1 MSSSRSHRY
10 RGWAALVLALG
21 ISACSPSSTVKVA
34 LYGDLPALQ
43 REIERADRAGE
54 LDRSAVVKLA
64 DALARRELAA
74 AQGAS
79 GARRV
84 RQLRACALPLSDAL
98 GERAEG
104 KDEVAAEAALAL
116 LAQRKLEAEPLLEAH
131 ASDAN
136 GAWRGVAARAALRRT
151 DVAQRRRWFE
161 DPDQRVRRA
170 AFEAALEAP
179 DPGDLDAALESLR
192 LDPDPLVQSLAAR
205 LVGKLGGEAAVLG
218 LRDRYARADG
228 PTQLGIIDA
237 WAAPAAFRAGGEREL
252 RRVLELAQDT
262 SSVAAA
268 RALLA
273 SAPKDAAVIGVIEH
287 AIRDG
292 GDAERRLAIAAAPT
306 DDESIVKALLGAA
319 KDQEPAIAA
328 AAWERLSPLPRHRNE
343 AFRALRSLAQAKGA
357 AGEDARAV
365 LARLGDR
372 SVVPAL
378 IADVK
383 TAEPWRRQAAALD
396 LFDLGEASAAARA
409 LADPDPGVRTNVAC
423 GVLSRDFRGP
433 RG

>member
-1 MSSSRSHRY
+1 
-10 RGWAALVLALG
+10 
-21 ISACSPSSTVKVA
+21 VKVA
-34 LYGDLPALQ
+34 LYGDLPAL
-43 REIERADRAGE
+43 RSEIERADKAGE

-74 AQGAS
+74 AQGES

-84 RQLRACALPLSDAL
+84 RQLRGCAAPLSDAL

-104 KDEVAAEAALAL
+104 KDDVAAEAALAL
-116 LAQRKLEAEPLLEAH
+116 LAQRKLAAEPLLEAH
-131 ASDAN
+131 ARDSN
-136 GAWRGVAARAALRRT
+136 GAWRGVAARAAVRRV
-151 DVAQRRRWFE
+151 DVAQRRRGFE

-179 DPGDLDAALESLR
+179 DAGDLEPALESLR

-205 LVGKLGGEAAVLG
+205 LAGTLGGEAAVLG
-218 LRDRYARADG
+218 LRDRYERADG

-237 WAAPAAFRAGGEREL
+237 WAAPASFRAGGEREL
-252 RRVLELAQDT
+252 RRVLDLAQDT
-262 SSVAAA
+262 NSVAAA

-273 SAPKDAAVIGVIEH
+273 SAPKDAAVIGVLEH

-292 GDAERRLAIAAAPT
+292 GDAERRLAIATAPT
-306 DDESIVKALLGAA
+306 GDDSIVKALLDAA
-319 KDQEPAIAA
+319 KDKQPAIAA
-328 AAWERLSPLPRHRNE
+328 AAWERLSPLPKHRSD
-343 AFRALRSLAQAKGA
+343 AFRALRALAQVKGA
-357 AGEDARAV
+357 GGDDARAA

-372 SVVPAL
+372 TVVPGL

-396 LFDLGEASAAARA
+396 LFDLGEAAAAARA

-423 GVLSRDFRGP
+423 GVLSRDFHEPPG
-433 RG
+433 

>member
-1 MSSSRSHRY
+1 MSVSGRLRY
-10 RGWAALVLALG
+10 LVLVLA
-21 ISACSPSSTVKVA
+21 ACSPSATVKVA
-34 LYGDLPALQ
+34 LHGDLPSLR
-43 REIERADRAGE
+43 REIERADAAGE
-54 LDRSAVVKLA
+54 LDRGAVVKLA

-74 AQGAS
+74 AKGEG

-84 RQLRACALPLSDAL
+84 RQLRACAAPLSDAL

-116 LAQRKLEAEPLLEAH
+116 LAQRKLAAEPLLVAH
-131 ASDAN
+131 AGDAD
-136 GAWRGVAARAALRRT
+136 GAWRGVAARAALRRI

-179 DPGDLDAALESLR
+179 DRGDLEAALESLR

-205 LVGKLGGEAAVLG
+205 LAGTLGGEAAVLG
-218 LRDRYARADG
+218 LRDRFDRADG

-237 WAAPAAFRAGGEREL
+237 WAAPASFRAGGEREL
-252 RRVLELAQDT
+252 RRLLGLARDT
-262 SSVAAA
+262 SSVSAA

-273 SAPKDAAVIGVIEH
+273 SAPRDAAVLGVLEQ

-292 GDAERRLAIAAAPT
+292 SEAERKLAIAAAPT
-306 DDESIVKALLGAA
+306 SEEPIVKALLAAA
-319 KDQEPAIAA
+319 KDEEPAIAA
-328 AAWERLSPLPRHRNE
+328 AAWERLSRLPDHRTE
-343 AFRALRSLAQAKGA
+343 AFRGLRSLARAKGA
-357 AGEDARAV
+357 AGDDARAA

-378 IADVK
+378 KVDVK
-383 TAEPWRRQAAALD
+383 TGEPWRRQAAALD
-396 LFDLGEASAAARA
+396 LFDLGEAAAAARA

-433 RG
+433 HG

>member
-1 MSSSRSHRY
+1 MSSSGSFRR
-10 RGWAALVLALG
+10 RAALALALG
-21 ISACSPSSTVKVA
+21 ATACSPSSTVKVA

-54 LDRSAVVKLA
+54 LDRGAVVKLA

-74 AQGAS
+74 AQGES

-84 RQLRACALPLSDAL
+84 RQLRACTLPLSDAL
-98 GERAEG
+98 SERAEG
-104 KDEVAAEAALAL
+104 KDDVAAEAALAL

-131 ASDAN
+131 ARDAN

-179 DPGDLDAALESLR
+179 DAGDLDAALESLR

-218 LRDRYARADG
+218 LRDRYDRADG
-228 PTQLGIIDA
+228 PTQLGIIEA

-262 SSVAAA
+262 TSVAAA
-268 RALLA
+268 RALLGW
-273 SAPKDAAVIGVIEH
+273 APIDAAVLGVLEH

-306 DDESIVKALLGAA
+306 DDESIVKALLAA
-319 KDQEPAIAA
+319 QDQEPPIAA
-328 AAWERLSPLPRHRNE
+328 AAWERLSALPRHRTE

-372 SVVPAL
+372 TVVPAL

-383 TAEPWRRQAAALD
+383 TAQPWRRQAAALD
-396 LFDLGEASAAARA
+396 LFDLGEAGAAARA

-423 GVLSRDFRGP
+423 GVLSRDFRG
-433 RG
+433 